1 MKIGGIAD
9 YAYSNGDITRI
20 ISGTAAS
27 VAKRPERITLSQL
40 MWDTRAS
47 TIIDVLFPRLSDK
60 KSNNNRII
68 IFSRG
73 VLTREITQIISG
85 AAASPV
91 ANSRPE

>member
-20 ISGTAAS
+20 ISGTAAL
-27 VAKRPERITLSQL
+27 AKRPERLTLSRL
-40 MWDTRAS
+40 MWDIRAS
-47 TIIDVLFPRLSDK
+47 TIIDVLFPRLSDI

>member
-20 ISGTAAS
+20 ISGTAS
-27 VAKRPERITLSQL
+27 LAKRPERLTLSRL
-40 MWDTRAS
+40 MWDIRAS
-47 TIIDVLFPRLSDK
+47 TIIDVLFPRLSDI